1 MTSTIAPS
9 RLSLPTQDELP
20 CDDGVPM
27 ETQRH
32 KLQMDILIDALFPW
46 LAAREDGYVGGNMF
60 VYFSAAQ
67 LKSEDFRGPDFFAV
81 LGVPKGERKSWV
93 VWQEGKAPDV
103 VIELLSESTA
113 QQDKTE
119 KKAIYQD
126 RLRVPEYFWY
136 DPFNPEDWAG
146 FILRDGNYEPLS
158 LEMGERFFSQRLGL
172 SLVRWQGEYKGVEAV
187 WLRWATFA
195 GDLLP
200 TESELTEQE
209 KMRAEQERM
218 RAEQERMRAQQE
230 KMRAEDLEA
239 LLQRYRERFG
249 DLPE

>member
-1 MTSTIAPS
+1 
-9 RLSLPTQDELP
+9 
-20 CDDGVPM
+20 
-27 ETQRH
+27 
-32 KLQMDILIDALFPW
+32 
-46 LAAREDGYVGGNMF
+46 MF

-67 LKSEDFRGPDFFAV
+67 LKNEDFRGPDFFAV

-113 QQDKTE
+113 PQDKTE

-158 LEMGERFFSQRLGL
+158 LETGERFFSQRLGL
-172 SLVRWQGEYKGVEAV
+172 TLVRWQGEYKGVEAV

-218 RAEQERMRAQQE
+218 RAEQERMRA
-230 KMRAEDLEA
+230 EDLQA

>member
-1 MTSTIAPS
+1 MAPS

-67 LKSEDFRGPDFFAV
+67 LKNEEFRGPDFFAV
-81 LGVPKGERKSWV
+81 LGVPKAERKSWV

-172 SLVRWQGEYKGVEAV
+172 ALVRWQGEYKG
-187 WLRWATFA
+187 FA

-209 KMRAEQERM
+209 RMRAEQERM
-218 RAEQERMRAQQE
+218 RAEQER
-230 KMRAEDLEA
+230 MRAEDLEA

>member
-1 MTSTIAPS
+1 
-9 RLSLPTQDELP
+9 
-20 CDDGVPM
+20 
-27 ETQRH
+27 
-32 KLQMDILIDALFPW
+32 
-46 LAAREDGYVGGNMF
+46 
-60 VYFSAAQ
+60 
-67 LKSEDFRGPDFFAV
+67 
-81 LGVPKGERKSWV
+81 
-93 VWQEGKAPDV
+93 
-103 VIELLSESTA
+103 
-113 QQDKTE
+113 
-119 KKAIYQD
+119 
-126 RLRVPEYFWY
+126 
-136 DPFNPEDWAG
+136 
-146 FILRDGNYEPLS
+146 
-158 LEMGERFFSQRLGL
+158 
-172 SLVRWQGEYKGVEAV
+172 LVRWQGEYKGVEAV

>member
-1 MTSTIAPS
+1 
-9 RLSLPTQDELP
+9 
-20 CDDGVPM
+20 
-27 ETQRH
+27 
-32 KLQMDILIDALFPW
+32 
-46 LAAREDGYVGGNMF
+46 
-60 VYFSAAQ
+60 
-67 LKSEDFRGPDFFAV
+67 
-81 LGVPKGERKSWV
+81 V
-93 VWQEGKAPDV
+93 VWEEGKAPDV

-113 QQDKTE
+113 PQDKTE

-146 FILRDGNYEPLS
+146 FILREGNYEPLS
-158 LEMGERFFSQRLGL
+158 LEEGERFFSQRLGL

-209 KMRAEQERM
+209 RMRAEQERM
-218 RAEQERMRAQQE
+218 RAEQERMRAEQE
-230 KMRAEDLEA
+230 RIRAEQERIRAEDLEA